1 MFEECIGLISVTI
14 PDSVTVIGKEAF
26 FHCEKLTSITI
37 PSSVTEIGNMALW
50 GCNELTDIYIDQP
63 QNDTLFANASVP
75 DGCKIHWNSR
85 GPESG
90 SV

>member
-14 PDSVTVIGKEAF
+14 PDSVTVIEKEAF

-63 QNDTLFANASVP
+63 QNNTLFANASVP
-75 DGCKIHWNSR
+75 DGCQIHWNST
-85 GPESG
+85 GSG